1 MSAPITLKSKPGKK
15 DLVCII
21 AGQIPTE
28 LASIIT
34 GDKKKTLLA
43 KPADWQNIISL
54 SIDDTTYVNIP
65 KPGKDKNISEH
76 YRLAGASVWGFMKSN
91 NFDSVHIHSGDTES
105 ALATAEGL
113 WLKDYRFEMY
123 KKKKSGFTIKSIGIQ
138 KGLCSQKEIDSLI
151 AVLGGIYFAR
161 DLVNEPPNIL
171 TATEMAK
178 RIKDGGKTAGYKVD
192 ILGKAKIKSLKM
204 GGLLSVNQGSTK
216 EPTFSIIEYLPE
228 KPKNKKPI
236 VLVGKGIV
244 YDTGGQSLKPTL
256 NSMDIMKS
264 DMGGAATVAGA
275 IFAAAA
281 AKLPVHIIGLIPA
294 TDNQP
299 GPDAYCPGD
308 VITMMDGTQVEV
320 MNTDAE
326 GRLVLADAL
335 AYAKKLKPELA
346 IDVATLTGSSMG
358 ALSYYAAAL
367 MGTASEDVK
376 TKLKTA
382 GTNSWERIV
391 EFPLWDDYGEGL
403 KSDIADIKNVG
414 SSPLAGVI
422 LAGKFLE
429 RFTDYSWMH
438 LDIAGPAFLP
448 ASSGY
453 LPKGGTGFGVNLL
466 FHFLKDYKS

>member
-15 DLVCII
+15 DLICII
-21 AGQIPTE
+21 AGQIPTD

-34 GDKKKTLLA
+34 ADDKKTLLA
-43 KPADWQNIISL
+43 KPADWQNLISL
-54 SIDDTTYVNIP
+54 SLSDTTYVNIP
-65 KPGKDKNISEH
+65 KPKKDKNSNEH
-76 YRLAGASVWGFMKSN
+76 FRLAGASLWSFMKSHN
-91 NFDSVHIHSGDTES
+91 LASVHIHSGDSES
-105 ALATAEGL
+105 ALAIAEGL
-113 WLKDYRFEMY
+113 WLKDYRFEAY
-123 KKKKSGFTIKSIGIQ
+123 KKQKSGFSITSVGIQ
-138 KGLCSQKEIDSLI
+138 KGLCSQKELDSLI
-151 AVLGGIYFAR
+151 ALMAGIYFAR
-161 DLVNEPPNIL
+161 DLVNEPPNVL

-178 RIKDGGKTAGYKVD
+178 RIKTEGKKAGYKVD
-192 ILGKAKIKSLKM
+192 ILGKAKIQALKM

-228 KPKNKKPI
+228 KAKNKKPI

-264 DMGGAATVAGA
+264 DMGGAAAVAGA
-275 IFAAAA
+275 MAAAAA
-281 AKLPVHIIGLIPA
+281 AKLPIHIIGLIPA

-335 AYAKKLKPELA
+335 AYAKKLNPELT
-346 IDVATLTGSSMG
+346 IDLATLTGSSMG

-367 MGTASEDVK
+367 MGTAGDNVK
-376 TKLKTA
+376 SKFKTA
-382 GTNSWERIV
+382 GTNAWERMV
-391 EFPLWDDYGEGL
+391 EFPLWEDYGEDL
-403 KSDIADIKNVG
+403 KSDIADVKNIG

-429 RFTDYSWMH
+429 RFTDYPWMH

-448 ASSGY
+448 SSRGY